1 MTQAEIKHY
10 TNTLYY
16 DLELTAIYC
25 RMLGSQLIEKIYPN
39 MNDYELRAL
48 DAIYCHPKICQ
59 RDLAKLILKDRANT
73 GRIVDTLERKGF
85 IKRYNDTKNK
95 RLVKRLEITEEG
107 TQDLYVVSEKL
118 EPTYKMISQVIS
130 QEEIDD
136 IRQKLKKLRES
147 LSQAVEMQI

>member
-1 MTQAEIKHY
+1 
-10 TNTLYY
+10 
-16 DLELTAIYC
+16 
-25 RMLGSQLIEKIYPN
+25 MLGSQLIEKIYPN

-73 GRIVDTLERKGF
+73 GRIVDSLERKGF

-107 TQDLYVVSEKL
+107 TQVLYVVSEKL
-118 EPTYKMISQVIS
+118 EQTYKMISQVIS

>member
-1 MTQAEIKHY
+1 
-10 TNTLYY
+10 
-16 DLELTAIYC
+16 
-25 RMLGSQLIEKIYPN
+25 MLGSQLIEKIYPN

-73 GRIVDTLERKGF
+73 GRIVDSLEKKGF

-95 RLVKRLEITEEG
+95 RLVKKLEITEEG
-107 TQDLYVVSEKL
+107 TQVLYIVSEKL

>member
-73 GRIVDTLERKGF
+73 GRIVDSLEKKGF

-95 RLVKRLEITEEG
+95 RLVKKT
-107 TQDLYVVSEKL
+107 
-118 EPTYKMISQVIS
+118 
-130 QEEIDD
+130 
-136 IRQKLKKLRES
+136 
-147 LSQAVEMQI
+147 

>member
-1 MTQAEIKHY
+1 
-10 TNTLYY
+10 
-16 DLELTAIYC
+16 
-25 RMLGSQLIEKIYPN
+25 

-73 GRIVDTLERKGF
+73 GRIVDSLERKGF

-107 TQDLYVVSEKL
+107 TQVLYVVSEKL

>member
-1 MTQAEIKHY
+1 
-10 TNTLYY
+10 
-16 DLELTAIYC
+16 
-25 RMLGSQLIEKIYPN
+25 MLGSQLIEKIYPN

-73 GRIVDTLERKGF
+73 GRIVDSLERKGF

-107 TQDLYVVSEKL
+107 TQVLYVVSEKL

>member
-73 GRIVDTLERKGF
+73 GRIVDSLERKGF

-95 RLVKRLEITEEG
+95 RLVKKLEITEEG
-107 TQDLYVVSEKL
+107 TQVLYVVSEKL
-118 EPTYKMISQVIS
+118 
-130 QEEIDD
+130 
-136 IRQKLKKLRES
+136 
-147 LSQAVEMQI
+147 